1 LGVPQTATVTLGRL
15 PVPAPSGTAI
25 RSTTFLM
32 PRPMPPSIDASDP
45 VAQAA
50 HRAPATA
57 ARAQRR
63 SVAAIVE
70 DALAQPNDVL
80 RTARDL
86 LKQLGEPRGW
96 SRGGLWQPSA
106 ATGDWHCEAHWYHD
120 EASGVA
126 SLRVLPGSADAS
138 ALRAMLSN
146 RATAQLFELAPQP
159 PAGCERAAGS
169 AMFER
174 ALRMPLRVGDR
185 VVGVLEWLGRAGDAQ
200 SDELL
205 AHADLLSRTLGLL
218 LDHHRATIDL
228 QQFRHIVDA
237 LPDMVYLVDRTQ
249 MRFVYANVTACRD
262 ANYTFEQYTRLGPH
276 DVMPVSR
283 EQLEQS
289 YDALIAEPGKS
300 TTLETMGIGAG
311 NRKAYIEL
319 RRSAIRV
326 GDRWMILSISR
337 NVSERKLAERMSQR
351 LARMFNSLVA
361 TNEALLHATTR
372 DALFE
377 SICAAAV
384 EGGNFMAGALV
395 LPGGADGMAQVVA
408 ASGPMAAELRK
419 ARIATDPTTAEGRG
433 LVGEAL
439 RTAKPAISQ
448 DFLNDERTRPWH
460 AVARMA
466 KIVSAAAVPIV
477 LEGKVLGVLVFYSA
491 DKRGLTDEVV
501 LLLQRMSDNI
511 AFALNT
517 LDHEEDRARS
527 HERIS
532 YLANHDALTGLPNRL
547 MFGEQLESALLHAQ
561 RYQRACAVLFI
572 DLDRFKV
579 INDSLGHDAGDEL
592 LQAMSVR
599 LKSCL
604 RASDIVARLGG
615 DEFVVLLR
623 EVTEVHHI
631 GSVARKILD
640 AALEPIE
647 LNGQECRISASVG
660 ISVFPTDA
668 QDAATLMKNA
678 DMAMYSAKEEGK
690 NNFQFFSSEIRS
702 QSMERLTLETRLRR
716 AVERE
721 ELLLHYQPKL
731 DVRSGVITGVE
742 ALLRWQSPD
751 QGMVGP
757 SEFIAL
763 AEETGLIVPIGRWV
777 LSTACAQN
785 VAWIQAGLLPVSMA
799 VNLSARQ
806 FANDSLVEDV
816 EQALRE
822 SGMPAHLLEL
832 EITEGMVITNPERA
846 LRVLSDIK
854 AMGVR
859 LAIDDFGTGYSSLAQ
874 LKHFPIDT
882 LKVDRSF
889 IRDIPN
895 NNEDRAITEAIIAM
909 GKSLGLNVVAEGVE
923 TVHQLDFLRHKDCDE
938 MQGFYFSKPVAP
950 DDLAQLLRRHQAAQ
964 AGG

>member
-1 LGVPQTATVTLGRL
+1 MKPLPLHSTPAAVAT
-15 PVPAPSGTAI
+15 S
-25 RSTTFLM
+25 
-32 PRPMPPSIDASDP
+32 P
-45 VAQAA
+45 VAAKPSRQ
-50 HRAPATA
+50 PIG
-57 ARAQRR
+57 Q
-63 SVAAIVE
+63 VIE
-70 DALAQPNDVL
+70 DALAQSKAALDI
-80 RTARDL
+80 ARDL
-86 LKQLGEPRGW
+86 LERLGREHGW
-96 SRGGLWQPSA
+96 SWGGLWQLS
-106 ATGDWHCEAHWYHD
+106 ATGGQWRCEAEWQH
-120 EASGVA
+120 
-126 SLRVLPGSADAS
+126 ADAPPTLPRGALSVLTPDDGDTAALS
-138 ALRAMLSN
+138 ALLAGDSAGQLLQLPPLPLTGRAESA
-146 RATAQLFELAPQP
+146 RAHGLDRT
-159 PAGCERAAGS
+159 
-169 AMFER
+169 
-174 ALRMPLRVGDR
+174 LRLPLRVTDR
-185 VVGVLEWLGRAGDAQ
+185 VVGVLEWLGQTGRAQA
-200 SDELL
+200 DELL
-205 AHADLLSRTLGLL
+205 AQGDLLGRTLGLL
-218 LDHHRATIDL
+218 LDHHRATTDL
-228 QQFRHIVDA
+228 QQFKHVVDA
-237 LPDMVYLVDRTQ
+237 LPDMVYLVDREE
-249 MRFVYANVTACRD
+249 MRFVYANVTACRTS
-262 ANYTFEQYTRLGPH
+262 NYSFEEYTRLGPH
-276 DVMPVSR
+276 DVLATPR
-283 EQLEQS
+283 EQIEQS
-289 YDALIAEPGKS
+289 YDVLIAEPGK
-300 TTLETMGIGAG
+300 TTTFESVGLGAG
-311 NRKAYIEL
+311 NRKAYVEV

-326 GDRWMILSISR
+326 GERWMILSISR
-337 NVSERKLAERMSQR
+337 NVTERKLAERMSQR

-384 EGGNFMAGALV
+384 EGGNFLAGALV

-419 ARIATDPTTAEGRG
+419 ARIATDPSTVEGRG
-433 LVGEAL
+433 LVGEAF
-439 RTAKPAISQ
+439 RTGEPAVAH

-460 AVARMA
+460 AVARA
-466 KIVSAAAVPIV
+466 VKLVSAAAVPIV
-477 LEGKVLGVLVFYSA
+477 LEGQVLGVLVFYSA

-532 YLANHDALTGLPNRL
+532 YLANHDTLTGLPNRL

-561 RYQRACAVLFI
+561 RHQRTCAVLFI
-572 DLDRFKV
+572 DLDRFKL

-592 LQAMSVR
+592 LQVMALR
-599 LKSCL
+599 LKGCL

-623 EVTEVHHI
+623 EVAEVHHI
-631 GSVARKILD
+631 GGVARKILD

-660 ISVFPTDA
+660 ISVFPSDA

-690 NNFQFFSSEIRS
+690 NNFQFFSCEIRS

-716 AVERE
+716 ALERK

-742 ALLRWQSPD
+742 ALLRWQCPEH
-751 QGMVGP
+751 GLIAPG
-757 SEFIAL
+757 EFIGL

-777 LSTACAQN
+777 LRTACRQN
-785 VAWIQAGLLPVSMA
+785 AAWIQAGLPPVAMA

-806 FANDSLVEDV
+806 FATDSLVEDV
-816 EQALRE
+816 ELALRE
-822 SGMPAHLLEL
+822 SGMSAQLLEL

-846 LRVLSDIK
+846 LRVLNSIK

-895 NNEDRAITEAIIAM
+895 DNEDRAITEAIIAM

-923 TVHQLDFLRHKDCDE
+923 TVHQLDFLRHRDCDE

-950 DDLAQLLRRHQAAQ
+950 DELAQLLRQHQAAGSV
-964 AGG
+964 A

>member
-1 LGVPQTATVTLGRL
+1 MEA
-15 PVPAPSGTAI
+15 
-25 RSTTFLM
+25 
-32 PRPMPPSIDASDP
+32 
-45 VAQAA
+45 
-50 HRAPATA
+50 
-57 ARAQRR
+57 
-63 SVAAIVE
+63 
-70 DALAQPNDVL
+70 ALAQPKDAL
-80 RTARDL
+80 QTARDL
-86 LKQLGEPRGW
+86 LEQLGGQRGW
-96 SRGGLWQPSA
+96 SWGGLWQPST
-106 ATGDWHCEAHWYHD
+106 ATGDWHCEVQWQAAD
-120 EASGVA
+120 ALPVA
-126 SLRVLPGSADAS
+126 APRAATGSADAAVLQALCS
-138 ALRAMLSN
+138 AQAKAQVLELPSRPSAGREAVARRASVDRVLRI
-146 RATAQLFELAPQP
+146 
-159 PAGCERAAGS
+159 
-169 AMFER
+169 
-174 ALRMPLRVGDR
+174 PLRVAGS
-185 VVGVLEWLGRAGDAQ
+185 VVGVLEWLGKPRDAQ
-200 SDELL
+200 ADELL

-228 QQFRHIVDA
+228 KQFRHIVDA
-237 LPDMVYLVDRTQ
+237 LPDMVYLVDREQ
-249 MRFVYANVTACRD
+249 MRFVYANVTACRN
-262 ANYTFEQYTRLGPH
+262 ANYSFEEYTRLGPH
-276 DVMPVSR
+276 DVMPVPR
-283 EQLEQS
+283 QEIERS
-289 YDALIAEPGKS
+289 YDALIAEPGK
-300 TTLETMGIGAG
+300 TTMIETVGLGAG
-311 NRKAYIEL
+311 NRKAYIEV

-326 GDRWMILSISR
+326 GERWMILAISR
-337 NVSERKLAERMSQR
+337 DISERRLAERVSQR
-351 LARMFNSLVA
+351 MARMFNSLVA

-384 EGGNFMAGALV
+384 EGGNFLAGALV

-433 LVGEAL
+433 LVGEAF
-439 RTAKPAISQ
+439 RTALPVVAH

-460 AVARMA
+460 AVARAA
-466 KIVSAAAVPIV
+466 KLVSAAAVPIV
-477 LEGKVLGVLVFYSA
+477 LEGQVLGVLVFYSA

-501 LLLQRMSDNI
+501 VLLQRMSDNI

-527 HERIS
+527 HNRIS

-561 RYQRACAVLFI
+561 RHQRTCAVLFI
-572 DLDRFKV
+572 DLDRFKL

-592 LQAMSVR
+592 LQVMSQR
-599 LKSCL
+599 LKACL

-623 EVTEVHHI
+623 EVSEVHHI
-631 GSVARKILD
+631 GTVARKILD

-660 ISVFPTDA
+660 VSVYPGDG

-690 NNFQFFSSEIRS
+690 NNFQFFSTEIRS
-702 QSMERLTLETRLRR
+702 QSIERLTLETRLRR
-716 AVERE
+716 ALERK

-731 DVRSGVITGVE
+731 DVRSGAITGVE
-742 ALLRWQSPD
+742 ALLRWQSPEF
-751 QGMVGP
+751 GMIAPG
-757 SEFIAL
+757 EFIGL

-777 LSTACAQN
+777 LHTACAQN
-785 VAWIQAGLLPVSMA
+785 AAWIQAGLPAVSMA

-806 FANDSLVEDV
+806 FANDSLIDDV
-816 EQALRE
+816 ELALRE
-822 SGMPAHLLEL
+822 SGMAAGLLEL

-846 LRVLSDIK
+846 LRVLNSIK

-895 NNEDRAITEAIIAM
+895 DNEDRAITEAIIAM

-923 TVHQLDFLRHKDCDE
+923 TVQQLDFLRHKDCDE

-950 DDLAQLLRRHQAAQ
+950 DDLAQLLRRHQAAPAAP
-964 AGG
+964 AGSNRDDAHA

>member
-1 LGVPQTATVTLGRL
+1 LTALHPHGQ
-15 PVPAPSGTAI
+15 PI
-25 RSTTFLM
+25 
-32 PRPMPPSIDASDP
+32 
-45 VAQAA
+45 AA
-50 HRAPATA
+50 
-57 ARAQRR
+57 
-63 SVAAIVE
+63 VVE
-70 DALAQPNDVL
+70 QALAQPKDAL
-80 RTARDL
+80 LTAHDL
-86 LKQLGEPRGW
+86 LERLGAPRGW
-96 SRGGLWQPSA
+96 SWGGLWRPSA
-106 ATGDWHCEAHWYHD
+106 ATAQWRCETYWQ
-120 EASGVA
+120 
-126 SLRVLPGSADAS
+126 LADAS
-138 ALRAMLSN
+138 ERLTPDASVNLDAADGVVLQAML
-146 RATAQLFELAPQP
+146 ATKTEMRVFELPQDP
-159 PAGCERAAGS
+159 TEGRLAKARRAG
-169 AMFER
+169 FDR
-174 ALRMPLRVGDR
+174 ALRMPLRVADR
-185 VVGVLEWLGRAGDAQ
+185 VVGVVEWLGSARG
-200 SDELL
+200 
-205 AHADLLSRTLGLL
+205 AHADELIAHEGLINRTLGLL

-228 QQFRHIVDA
+228 DQFKHVVDA
-237 LPDMVYLVDRTQ
+237 LPDMVYLVDRAQ
-249 MRFVYANVTACRD
+249 MRFVYVNVTACRV
-262 ANYTFEQYTRLGPH
+262 ANYSFEEYTRLGPQ
-276 DVMPVSR
+276 DVMPMSR
-283 EQLEQS
+283 EQIEES
-289 YDALIAEPGKS
+289 YDALIAEPGK
-300 TTLETMGIGAG
+300 TTTIETVGLGAG
-311 NRKAYIEL
+311 GLKAYVEV

-326 GDRWMILSISR
+326 GDRWMVLSISR
-337 NVSERKLAERMSQR
+337 NVTERKLAERMSQR

-384 EGGNFMAGALV
+384 EGGNFVAGALV
-395 LPGGADGMAQVVA
+395 LPGGDDGMAQVVA
-408 ASGPMAAELRK
+408 AAGPMAAELRK
-419 ARIATDPTTAEGRG
+419 ARIATDPATPEGRG
-433 LVGEAL
+433 LVGEAF
-439 RTAKPAISQ
+439 RTAKPAVAP
-448 DFLNDERTRPWH
+448 DFLNDDRTRPWH
-460 AVARMA
+460 GAARVA

-477 LEGKVLGVLVFYSA
+477 LERRVLGVLIFYSA

-501 LLLQRMSDNI
+501 MLLQRMSDNI

-547 MFGEQLESALLHAQ
+547 MFGEQLEQALSHAQ
-561 RYQRACAVLFI
+561 RHQRTCAVLFI
-572 DLDRFKV
+572 DLDRFKL

-592 LQAMSVR
+592 LQVMSAR

-604 RASDIVARLGG
+604 RASDVVARLGG

-623 EVTEVHHI
+623 EVSEVHHI
-631 GSVARKILD
+631 GAVARKILD

-647 LNGQECRISASVG
+647 LQGQECRISASVG
-660 ISVFPTDA
+660 ISVYPSDA
-668 QDAATLMKNA
+668 RDAATLMKNA

-716 AVERE
+716 ALERK

-731 DVRSGVITGVE
+731 DVRSGNITGVE
-742 ALLRWQSPD
+742 ALLRWASPE
-751 QGMVGP
+751 QGMVAPG
-757 SEFIAL
+757 EFIGL

-777 LSTACAQN
+777 LRTACAQN
-785 VAWIQAGLLPVSMA
+785 AAWIRAGVTPVSIA

-806 FANDSLVEDV
+806 FATDSLVDDV
-816 EQALRE
+816 ELALRE

-846 LRVLSDIK
+846 LRLLTKIK
-854 AMGVR
+854 TMGVR

-895 NNEDRAITEAIIAM
+895 DNEDRAITEAIIAM

-923 TVHQLDFLRHKDCDE
+923 TARQLDFLRHKDCDE

-950 DDLAQLLRRHQAAQ
+950 DALEQLLRDNQAAARAHEGQ
-964 AGG
+964 RASSGDDAYA